1 MGDGARDA
9 CGPAARLGSPAAPH
23 GGAGPVDSGRPLT
36 GGLLDPSAGS
46 ETAPIPAQI
55 GPKMADLVPHTGIA
69 ANVRRVPAEY
79 GCYGGLRPAPVGPDG
94 LEGTNEGTEAASTK
108 RITAA
113 TRTADFVLRS
123 LSLGPSESHRESHAI
138 WPRRRPRARCKPSS
152 FRGTLLAAPG
162 CSRRHAMST
171 CLSAHELFR
180 RRAGA
185 QAT

>member
-1 MGDGARDA
+1 MALEMRAAPQPGSARL
-9 CGPAARLGSPAAPH
+9 PPQTAARAPW
-23 GGAGPVDSGRPLT
+23 AMVAGRPLT

-55 GPKMADLVPHTGIA
+55 RPKVADLVPHTGIA

-123 LSLGPSESHRESHAI
+123 LSLGPSEIHR
-138 WPRRRPRARCKPSS
+138 
-152 FRGTLLAAPG
+152 
-162 CSRRHAMST
+162 
-171 CLSAHELFR
+171 
-180 RRAGA
+180 
-185 QAT
+185 